1 MAKVLRLFILLILL
15 GVATLGLLR
24 LHFGGGEN
32 YANLAGEP
40 IIEESGIQAVASYPE
55 PIGNVAVSG
64 SGRLFFTVHPE
75 ARPEGPR
82 LLEWREGK
90 AVPFP
95 DVKTQRAIFE
105 SPLGVVVDRQNRL
118 WVVDPATH
126 GLGRPRIVAIDLGT
140 GLVVHEHVFPR
151 DVAPRGSFL
160 QDLQVD
166 ATGAI
171 VYLADVSLWRDSP
184 ALVVYD
190 TATRQSRRV
199 LEDHRSVRPQD
210 WLIRTPMKEMRF
222 ISGVV
227 LMKPGVD
234 GIALDPSGQ
243 WLYYG
248 AMAHDTLFRVPTA
261 ALKDTTLDER
271 QLEELVEA
279 VGRKPLSDGLSADVL
294 GNVYITDVEHGA
306 VLRMAPGGALTTV
319 IRTPRIRWADALSFG
334 PGGWLYVADSALP
347 EVILKTRSQIAETG
361 PYQIYRFQPG
371 TTGIPGQ

>member
-1 MAKVLRLFILLILL
+1 MGIVLRLFILVILL

-24 LHFGGGEN
+24 LYFGGGEN
-32 YANLAGEP
+32 YSSLATEP
-40 IIEESGIQAVASYPE
+40 MIEESGIQAVASYPE
-55 PIGNVAVSG
+55 PIGNVAVSA

-95 DVKTQRAIFE
+95 DIATQQAIFE

-140 GLVVHEHVFPR
+140 GLVVHEHVFPK

-166 ATGAI
+166 ATGAT

-222 ISGVV
+222 FGGVV

-248 AMAHDTLFRVPTA
+248 AMVHDTLYRVPTA
-261 ALKDTTLDER
+261 ALKDTALGER
-271 QLEELVEA
+271 QVEELVEA

-319 IRTPRIRWADALSFG
+319 VRTPRLRWADALSFG

-347 EVILKTRSQIAETG
+347 EVIFKTRGQIAETG
-361 PYQIYRFQPG
+361 PYHIYRFQPG
-371 TTGIPGQ
+371 TAGIPGQ